1 MALTSVHIEQ
11 LRCLKAVQLEL
22 APRLTLIQG
31 ANGSGKTSLLEG
43 LFLLGRG
50 RSFRSRQTERLIAH
64 GMDWLRVYGQ
74 TAEPS
79 HRIGLQYPRDG
90 QYSARIDGRDAKS
103 LAELPTALFIEV
115 IDPDIHRLV
124 EEGPAERRRW
134 LDWGVFHV
142 EHQFLPHWLR
152 YSRALR
158 QRNAALKAGQDPQL
172 WDRELIEHG
181 EQIDAY
187 RSAWLETLRPYWA
200 AAVSRL
206 CGLPVHLGYHRGW
219 AQDRSLGEALA
230 EGRARDKE
238 RGTTQAG
245 PHRADVALRLG
256 GCAAR
261 EVLSRGQQK
270 LVAAALVLATLA
282 RLRELQRQTGGA
294 VPTLLLD
301 DPAAELDSQRLGAL
315 VTLIQELDCQL
326 VITSL
331 APDLAVF
338 GQPERAFHVEQGSL
352 CEL

>member
-11 LRCLKAVQLEL
+11 LRCLKAAQLEL

-31 ANGSGKTSLLEG
+31 ANGSGKTSLLEA

-50 RSFRSRQTERLIAH
+50 RSFRSRQTERLITNGA
-64 GMDWLRVYGQ
+64 DWLRVYGE
-74 TAEPS
+74 TADPA
-79 HRIGLQYPRDG
+79 HRIGFQYPRDG
-90 QYSARIDGRDAKS
+90 QYTARIDGSDAKS
-103 LAELPTALFIEV
+103 LAELPRALFIEV
-115 IDPDIHRLV
+115 IDPDIHRLI

-142 EHQFLPHWLR
+142 EQQFLPHWLR

-158 QRNAALKAGQDPQL
+158 QRNAALKAGQDAKV
-172 WDRELIEHG
+172 WDRELVEHG
-181 EQIDAY
+181 ELIDAY
-187 RSAWLETLRPYWA
+187 RSAWLESLRPYWTT
-200 AAVSRL
+200 AVERL
-206 CGLPVHLGYHRGW
+206 CGLPVQLGYQRGW
-219 AQDRSLGEALA
+219 SQERSLAEALA
-230 EGRARDKE
+230 EAQTRDRE
-238 RGTTQAG
+238 RGSTQSG
-245 PHRADVALRLG
+245 PHRADVSLRVG
-256 GCAAR
+256 GSAAR

-282 RLRELQRQTGGA
+282 RLRELQRAAGGA

-301 DPAAELDSQRLGAL
+301 DPAAELDSDRLAAL

-331 APDLAVF
+331 APDLTVF

-352 CEL
+352 REL